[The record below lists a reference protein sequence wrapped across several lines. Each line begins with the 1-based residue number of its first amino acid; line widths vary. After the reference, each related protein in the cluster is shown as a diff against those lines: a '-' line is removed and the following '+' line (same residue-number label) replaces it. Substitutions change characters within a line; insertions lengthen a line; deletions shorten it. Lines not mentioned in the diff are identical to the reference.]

1 MQSDDGAAKRWSAL
15 VAVVGA
21 SCRLPGDV
29 DDPPGLCDALREG
42 RDLVTSVP
50 PDKFEAAAFVD
61 SGHRRPGHSYVGAGG
76 FLTDAAGA
84 DAEFFGIFAAGGEP
98 DGSAAAADA
107 GAGVGGAGGCR
118 YPSGCLAGS
127 DTGVFVGLSNRD
139 YAELQH
145 ADLRTVDADIGA
157 GGERPAR
164 RTGSRSRWIC
174 VARAW

>member
-1 MQSDDGAAKRWSAL
+1 M
-15 VAVVGA
+15 
-21 SCRLPGDV
+21 

-157 GGERPAR
+157 GG
-164 RTGSRSRWIC
+164 GSGQHGEPGLVRVGSAWPEHGDRHG
-174 VARAW
+174 VFLGAGRAA